1 MAAKDWGAQG
11 WRALECSSNYGA
23 KLTSARGSTQL
34 IMKTFNLSSSVIQH
48 ENHSAS
54 RPGDLVFLCLSTFS
68 IIREH
73 CDVMRCDTMRC
84 PTPRLRILSR
94 NRSGGKLEKAKG
106 EKAKHLSGNWQ
117 RGRFQVE
124 CIIHLFLLHGLL
136 VVINET
142 SSSGPAPILVRI
154 GGSFRPGAQSFPLQ
168 VVKDY
173 GQGPSSSFVAG
184 QPRRGTWPS
193 PHPKNPTPFSR
204 SVRVCVCFGHFGHY
218 VAPTFSALR
227 PSLNERRPRLAFD
240 LTLRF

>member
-1 MAAKDWGAQG
+1 
-11 WRALECSSNYGA
+11 
-23 KLTSARGSTQL
+23 
-34 IMKTFNLSSSVIQH
+34 
-48 ENHSAS
+48 
-54 RPGDLVFLCLSTFS
+54 
-68 IIREH
+68 
-73 CDVMRCDTMRC
+73 MRWDAMRC
-84 PTPRLRILSR
+84 PTPWLRILSR

-106 EKAKHLSGNWQ
+106 EKTKHLSGNWQ

-204 SVRVCVCFGHFGHY
+204 SVRVCVFWTFRALCRAYFFRL
-218 VAPTFSALR
+218 APFVKWASSASSLWSYASLLIWLWTHSIARGSSPACSWAHTLALR
-227 PSLNERRPRLAFD
+227 VLWYPISGVDFWSN
-240 LTLRF
+240 